1 MISQRRRR
9 VAQELELPPRQLEPI
24 DKERKEALLEELG
37 DLGLAIVPKLAI
49 VLVAHRD
56 ADEALGLPVES
67 QDAVG
72 MVGRGSFELERR
84 GGKDDVTA
92 DEGLVGVEATGGSE
106 TDVVGCTAELLYG
119 AGGATE
125 VGDAMGS
132 PWDEGAR
139 VGGRI
144 EVVLQPVV
152 VVSLRFLAA
161 AEDKMRRKEREHLLR
176 AYGSQLSFQRD
187 DLALQSAEL
196 IRVEDSVRQHQLEL
210 EGDEDLKA

>member
-1 MISQRRRR
+1 
-9 VAQELELPPRQLEPI
+9 
-24 DKERKEALLEELG
+24 
-37 DLGLAIVPKLAI
+37 
-49 VLVAHRD
+49 
-56 ADEALGLPVES
+56 
-67 QDAVG
+67 

-119 AGGATE
+119 TGGGTE

-196 IRVEDSVRQHQLEL
+196 IRVDDSVRQHQLEL